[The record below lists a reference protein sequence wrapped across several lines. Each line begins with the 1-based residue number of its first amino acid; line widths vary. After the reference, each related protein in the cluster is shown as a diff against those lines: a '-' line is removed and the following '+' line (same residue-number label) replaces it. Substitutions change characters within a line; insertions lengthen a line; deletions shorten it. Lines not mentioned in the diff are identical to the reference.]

1 MMKLISTPILLLCW
15 VFLGCAARNSFAQT
29 TTPLVN
35 SLVEEVIQ
43 EQGIPAMAVAVV
55 RSEQVYYGIAG
66 QNKIEGGTAVN
77 LSHKFH
83 LGSNTKAFTSFM
95 AMQLIEQGKVSLD
108 SKFFKYFPKLK
119 KKAKKEYHPITLRD
133 LLSHEAGIAP
143 FTSGLEFKMLPEL
156 GTALPERKLNFA
168 QALFLE
174 EPSKKG
180 TYSNAGYVLAGL
192 LLEQVAEKSYEE
204 LLDATLQSLELD
216 YTIGAPNKE
225 RSANP
230 WGHWKGVDGLEAHGP
245 DHSYQLEDYMLPAG
259 DLSMNIVDYA
269 QFVQLHLK
277 GLQGE
282 DNQLK
287 ASNYKILHFDK
298 KDYSYGWGNEMQG
311 KYLASFHDGS
321 LGTFYTHVVVIP
333 ELDIAVIIVTNSAEE
348 NHIEAIY
355 QLRGKLMSLREQF

>member
-1 MMKLISTPILLLCW
+1 MKPSLSNMMLFCTAFFFVNML
-15 VFLGCAARNSFAQT
+15 NNQAQSNHPVI
-29 TTPLVN
+29 TPLIKQ
-35 SLVEEVIQ
+35 VIE

-55 RSEQVYYGIAG
+55 RAEQVHYGIAG
-66 QNKIEGGTAVN
+66 QNKVEEGTAVN

-95 AMQLIEQGKVSLD
+95 AMQLIEEGKVSLE

-119 KKAKKEYHPITLRD
+119 KKAKKEYHQITLGE

-168 QALFLE
+168 QAVFLE
-174 EPSKKG
+174 KPFQKG

-192 LLEQVAEKSYEE
+192 LLEQVTGKTYEE
-204 LLDATLQSLELD
+204 LLDATLQQLELD
-216 YTIGAPNKE
+216 YAIGAPNKE

-230 WGHWKGVDGLEAHGP
+230 WGHWKEVDALVAHGP
-245 DHSYQLEDYMLPAG
+245 DHSYQLQDFMLPAG

-269 QFVQLHLK
+269 QFVQLHLR
-277 GLQGE
+277 GLQGK

-287 ASNYKILHFDK
+287 ASNYQLLHFAK
-298 KDYSYGWGNEMQG
+298 KDYSYGWGNEKQG
-311 KYLASFHDGS
+311 EYKASYHDGS
-321 LGTFYTHVVVIP
+321 LGTFYTHTILIP
-333 ELDIAVIIVTNSAEE
+333 ELDIAVVIFANSAEE
-348 NHIEAIY
+348 SHIEAIY